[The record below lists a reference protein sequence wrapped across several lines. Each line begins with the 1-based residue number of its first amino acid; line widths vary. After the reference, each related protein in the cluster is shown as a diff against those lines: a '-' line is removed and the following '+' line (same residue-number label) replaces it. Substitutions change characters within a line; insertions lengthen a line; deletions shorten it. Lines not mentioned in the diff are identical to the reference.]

1 MQLYKPIHTM
11 HNTDDKYSFDVFYLI
26 KLIWKWKVSILIA
39 CAIAGVLTFIF
50 TGPTFIEPKYKAD
63 VIFYPTTNANLST
76 TILTEPGN
84 QGYGLLEFGSDEDG
98 EQLLQILKSDE
109 MRNNVIL
116 KFSLA
121 SHYGFDTTKKVSM
134 LGMRT
139 LLSKNLEIK
148 QTEYKALQVTVFDK
162 DPQMAADIANYIAN
176 YADYQKNA
184 IQKVKAKE
192 ALLIVENEYNKTK
205 ASMDS
210 INAVLMALRSEG
222 IYDYFEQFRQL
233 NESYTINSVRLDQE
247 EALLKVYEQNKNAL
261 PDTLIIKSKAR
272 VQGYK
277 AAVNSL
283 KPTLDKIK
291 KHGGNYINSV
301 NNLELERRKFQ
312 SIKSR
317 YESAKME
324 YESAL
329 PQKFIINAAEK
340 PEIPAK
346 PRRLL
351 SAAVVSISTL
361 VFALVLI
368 ALLDIYPFIRK
379 KLA

>member
-1 MQLYKPIHTM
+1 M

-26 KLIWKWKVSILIA
+26 KLIWKWKFSIVAASI
-39 CAIAGVLTFIF
+39 IAGILTYIF
-50 TGPTFIEPKYKAD
+50 TGPAFIEPKFKAD

-84 QGYGLLEFGSDEDG
+84 QGFGLLEFGSDEDG

-109 MRNNVIL
+109 MRNNVIH
-116 KFSLA
+116 KFNLA
-121 SHYGFDTTKKVSM
+121 AHYGLDTSKKVSM

-139 LLSKNLEIK
+139 MLSKNLEIK

-162 DPQMAADIANYIAN
+162 DPQMAADVANYIAN
-176 YADYQKNA
+176 YADFQKNA

-192 ALLIVENEYNKTK
+192 ALIIVENEYNKTK

-210 INAVLMALRSEG
+210 IDKILLGLRGEG
-222 IYDYFEQFRQL
+222 IYDYFEQFKQL

-291 KHGGNYINSV
+291 KHGGVYINSV

-351 SAAVVSISTL
+351 SAAVVSVSTL
-361 VFALVLI
+361 LFALVLI

>member
-1 MQLYKPIHTM
+1 MNKEFLKMQKLAG
-11 HNTDDKYSFDVFYLI
+11 LI
-26 KLIWKWKVSILIA
+26 
-39 CAIAGVLTFIF
+39 
-50 TGPTFIEPKYKAD
+50 
-63 VIFYPTTNANLST
+63 
-76 TILTEPGN
+76 TEN
-84 QGYGLLEFGSDEDG
+84 QF
-98 EQLLQILKSDE
+98 K
-109 MRNNVIL
+109 
-116 KFSLA
+116 
-121 SHYGFDTTKKVSM
+121 
-134 LGMRT
+134 
-139 LLSKNLEIK
+139 
-148 QTEYKALQVTVFDK
+148 
-162 DPQMAADIANYIAN
+162 
-176 YADYQKNA
+176 
-184 IQKVKAKE
+184 
-192 ALLIVENEYNKTK
+192 
-205 ASMDS
+205 
-210 INAVLMALRSEG
+210 
-222 IYDYFEQFRQL
+222 QL
-233 NESYTINSVRLDQE
+233 NESYTINSVRLEQE

-283 KPTLDKIK
+283 QPTLDKIK

-301 NNLELERRKFQ
+301 NYLELERRKFQ

>member
-1 MQLYKPIHTM
+1 MKLE
-11 HNTDDKYSFDVFYLI
+11 NENSYSFDVFYFI
-26 KLIWKWKVSILIA
+26 KLVWNWKIA
-39 CAIAGVLTFIF
+39 IITSCVIAGVLTYIF
-50 TGPTFIEPKYKAD
+50 TGPSFIEPKYKAD
-63 VIFYPTTNANLST
+63 VIFYPTTNTNLST

-84 QGYGLLEFGSDEDG
+84 QGFGLLEFGSDEDG

-109 MRNNVIL
+109 MRNNVIA
-116 KFSLA
+116 KFGLVD
-121 SHYGFDTTKKVSM
+121 HYGFDTTKKVSM
-134 LGMRT
+134 LGIRT
-139 LLSKNLEIK
+139 LLGKNLEIK
-148 QTEYKALQVTVFDK
+148 QTEYKAIQVTVFDK
-162 DPQMAADIANYIAN
+162 DPQLAADMANYIAN
-176 YADYQKNA
+176 YADFQKNA

-192 ALLIVENEYNKTK
+192 ALNIIEKEYSK
-205 ASMDS
+205 AKSYMDS
-210 INAVLMALRSEG
+210 INETLTNLRSLG
-222 IYDYFEQFRQL
+222 IYDYFEQFSQL
-233 NESYTINSVRLDQE
+233 NEAYTLNSVRLDQE
-247 EALLKVYEQNKNAL
+247 EALLKVYEQNKSAL
-261 PDTLIIKSKAR
+261 PDTLIIKTKAR

-291 KHGGNYINSV
+291 QYGGKYINNI
-301 NNLELERRKFQ
+301 NNLEYERKKYQ

-351 SAAVVSISTL
+351 SSAIVAISTFF
-361 VFALVLI
+361 FALVLI
-368 ALLDIYPFIRK
+368 AIIDLFPFIRK

>member
-1 MQLYKPIHTM
+1 MKLE
-11 HNTDDKYSFDVFYLI
+11 NDNSYSFDVFYFI
-26 KLIWKWKVSILIA
+26 KLVWSWKFSIIA
-39 CAIAGVLTFIF
+39 VCAIAGILTYLF
-50 TGPTFIEPKYKAD
+50 TGPSFIEPKYKAD

-109 MRNNVIL
+109 MRNKVIIR
-116 KFSLA
+116 FELA
-121 SHYGFDTTKKVSM
+121 AHYGFDTSKIVSM
-134 LGMRT
+134 LGLRT
-139 LLSKNLEIK
+139 MLSKNLEIK
-148 QTEYKALQVTVFDK
+148 QTEFKAIQVTVFDK

-176 YADYQKNA
+176 YADLQKNA

-192 ALLIVENEYNKTK
+192 ALSIIEKEYFKEQLF
-205 ASMDS
+205 MDS
-210 INAVLMALRSEG
+210 INAQLMELRNLG
-222 IYDYFEQFRQL
+222 IYDYFEQFSQL
-233 NESYTINSVRLDQE
+233 NEAYTLNSVRLDQE
-247 EALLKVYEQNKNAL
+247 EALLKVYEENKKSL
-261 PDTLIIKSKAR
+261 PDTLIIKTKAR
-272 VQGYK
+272 VQGYR

-291 KHGGNYINSV
+291 KHGGTYINNV
-301 NNLELERRKFQ
+301 NNLELERKKYQ
-312 SIKSR
+312 SLKSR

-324 YESAL
+324 FESAL

-346 PRRLL
+346 PRRIL
-351 SAAVVSISTL
+351 SAAIVAVSTFF
-361 VFALVLI
+361 FALIII
-368 ALLDIYPFIRK
+368 ALIDIFPFIRK